1 MSDSKNLLDI
11 KFALSQLSGN
21 SDLLYKMLQKFS
33 VEFIAIPEKVK
44 NALAQNDL
52 SEAKLQVHTT
62 KGLSGNLGLMALYEC
77 SKILDQQMRDNEVDE
92 AQIEAFT
99 SIMQDTCEF
108 VKTVDLTRTAP
119 QQFSTPDSSLNND
132 EKRIF
137 LDRLKHNEFIAD
149 ETLFTYINS
158 LSLNEEQKILLK
170 DFVEDLEYAKAI
182 DMINQY
188 S

>member
-21 SDLLYKMLQKFS
+21 SDLLSRMLHKFS
-33 VEFIAIPEKVK
+33 AEFIAVPEKVK

-52 SEAKLQVHTT
+52 GEAKLQVHTT

-77 SKILDQQMRDNEVDE
+77 SKTLDQQMRDNEIDE
-92 AQIEAFT
+92 AQIETFT
-99 SIMQDTCEF
+99 SIMNDTCEYI
-108 VKTVDLTRTAP
+108 KTVNLTQTVP
-119 QQFSTPDSSLNND
+119 QQFSPPDNRSNND

-137 LDRLKHNEFIAD
+137 LDRLKHNEFID
-149 ETLFTYINS
+149 DDTLFTYINS
-158 LSLNEEQKILLK
+158 LSLKEEQKSVLK
-170 DFVEDLEYAKAI
+170 ELIEDLQYAKAI
-182 DMINQY
+182 DMINQH

>member
-11 KFALSQLSGN
+11 NFALSQLSGN
-21 SDLLYKMLQKFS
+21 SDLLHRMLQKFS
-33 VEFIAIPEKVK
+33 LEFVSVPEKVK

-77 SKILDQQMRDNEVDE
+77 SKKLDQQMRDNEVDE
-92 AQIEAFT
+92 AQIDAFT
-99 SIMQDTCEF
+99 SIMEATCEF
-108 VKTVDLTRTAP
+108 VKTVELTQTAP
-119 QQFSTPDSSLNND
+119 QQFSTSNSSKNND

-137 LDRLKHNEFIAD
+137 LDRLKHNEFIDD
-149 ETLFTYINS
+149 ETLFMYINS
-158 LSLNEEQKILLK
+158 LSLNEEQKIALK
-170 DFVEDLEYAKAI
+170 EFVEDLQYAKAI
-182 DMINQY
+182 DMINQH